1 MSHQL
6 DNFEYTPDVILGL
19 LRNYDMLDTNLAI
32 KCDIDNAVSILPEQ
46 NSWMVEQLKSSV
58 PLKKIRTTLSYTKL
72 RKLRD
77 MTLNLL
83 VYVLRNSGDKTNDK
97 HE

>member
-1 MSHQL
+1 M
-6 DNFEYTPDVILGL
+6 DFEYTHKTILGL
-19 LRNYDMLDTNLAI
+19 LRNYDLLSSDNYVYM